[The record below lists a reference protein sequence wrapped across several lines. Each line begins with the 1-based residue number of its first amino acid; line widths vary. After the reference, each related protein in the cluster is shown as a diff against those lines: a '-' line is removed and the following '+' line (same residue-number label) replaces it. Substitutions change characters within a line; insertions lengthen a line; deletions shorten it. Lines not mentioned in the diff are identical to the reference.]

1 MLEIPILNIKLYQ
14 GDDDKL
20 NLTFRYA
27 DASEVDFT
35 KIKRIDMEGKVGKK
49 QVFSLS
55 STRGEI
61 KVVPDD
67 IKQIEIMI
75 PASLTETAKWTKCD
89 YDIQVIEEDQGIRTI
104 CKGVIC
110 LEQDVTYIPNVKCKI
125 YSGSTII

>member
-1 MLEIPILNIKLYQ
+1 MLEIPVLNIKLYQ

-27 DASEVDFT
+27 DATEVDFT

-49 QVFSLS
+49 QVFSVS

-61 KVVPDD
+61 KVVPND

-89 YDIQVIEEDQGIRTI
+89 YDIQVVEEDQGIRTI

-110 LEQDVTYIPNVKCKI
+110 LEQDVTYIPDVK
-125 YSGSTII
+125 STVGVP

>member
-1 MLEIPILNIKLYQ
+1 MLEIPVLNIKLYQ

-61 KVVPDD
+61 KVVTND

-89 YDIQVIEEDQGIRTI
+89 YDIQVVEEDQGIRTI

-110 LEQDVTYIPNVKCKI
+110 LEQDVTYIPDVK
-125 YSGSTII
+125 STVGVP

>member
-1 MLEIPILNIKLYQ
+1 MLKVPVLNIKLYQ

-61 KVVPDD
+61 KVVPND

-89 YDIQVIEEDQGIRTI
+89 YDIQVVEEDQGIRTI

-110 LEQDVTYIPNVKCKI
+110 LEQDVTYIPDVK
-125 YSGSTII
+125 STVGVP

>member
-1 MLEIPILNIKLYQ
+1 MLEIPVLNIKLYQ

-20 NLTFRYA
+20 NLTFRYV

-61 KVVPDD
+61 KVVPNDS
-67 IKQIEIMI
+67 KQIEIMI

-89 YDIQVIEEDQGIRTI
+89 YDIQVVEEDQGIRTI
-104 CKGVIC
+104 CKGIIC
-110 LEQDVTYIPNVKCKI
+110 LEPDVTYIPDVK
-125 YSGSTII
+125 STVGVP

>member
-1 MLEIPILNIKLYQ
+1 MLEIPVLNIKLYQ

-61 KVVPDD
+61 KVVPNDV
-67 IKQIEIMI
+67 KQIEIMI

-89 YDIQVIEEDQGIRTI
+89 YDIQVVEEDQGIRTI

-110 LEQDVTYIPNVKCKI
+110 LEPDVTYIPDVK
-125 YSGSTII
+125 STVGVP

>member
-1 MLEIPILNIKLYQ
+1 MLEIPVLNIKLYQ

-27 DASEVDFT
+27 DATEVDFT

-67 IKQIEIMI
+67 VKQIEIMI
-75 PASLTETAKWTKCD
+75 PASLTETAKWSKCD
-89 YDIQVIEEDQGIRTI
+89 YDIQVVEEDQGIRTI

-110 LEQDVTYIPNVKCKI
+110 LEPDVTYIPNVK
-125 YSGSTII
+125 STVGVP

>member
-1 MLEIPILNIKLYQ
+1 MLEIPVLNIKLYQ

-20 NLTFRYA
+20 NLTFRYV

-61 KVVPDD
+61 KVVPND

-75 PASLTETAKWTKCD
+75 PASLTETAKWSKCD
-89 YDIQVIEEDQGIRTI
+89 YDIQVVEEDQGIRTI

-110 LEQDVTYIPNVKCKI
+110 LEPDVTYIPYVK
-125 YSGSTII
+125 STVGVP

>member
-1 MLEIPILNIKLYQ
+1 MLEIPVLNIRLYQ

-61 KVVPDD
+61 KVVPND

-75 PASLTETAKWTKCD
+75 PASLTETVKWTKCD
-89 YDIQVIEEDQGIRTI
+89 YDIQVVEEDQGIRTI

-110 LEQDVTYIPNVKCKI
+110 LEQDVTYIPDVK
-125 YSGSTII
+125 STVGVP

>member
-1 MLEIPILNIKLYQ
+1 MLEIPVLNIKLYQ

-35 KIKRIDMEGKVGKK
+35 KIKRIDMEGKIGKK

-61 KVVPDD
+61 KVVPNDV
-67 IKQIEIMI
+67 KQIEIMI

-89 YDIQVIEEDQGIRTI
+89 YDIQVVEEDQGIRTI

-110 LEQDVTYIPNVKCKI
+110 LEPDVTYIPDVK
-125 YSGSTII
+125 STVGVP

>member
-1 MLEIPILNIKLYQ
+1 MLEIPVLNIKLYQ

-27 DASEVDFT
+27 DATEVDFT

-61 KVVPDD
+61 KVVPNDV
-67 IKQIEIMI
+67 KQIEIMI
-75 PASLTETAKWTKCD
+75 PASLTETAKWSKCD
-89 YDIQVIEEDQGIRTI
+89 YDIQVVEEDQGIRTI

-110 LEQDVTYIPNVKCKI
+110 LEPDVTYIPNVKTTV
-125 YSGSTII
+125 GVP

>member
-1 MLEIPILNIKLYQ
+1 MLEIPVLNIKLYQ

-89 YDIQVIEEDQGIRTI
+89 YDIQVVEEDQGIRTI

-110 LEQDVTYIPNVKCKI
+110 LEQDVTYIPDVK
-125 YSGSTII
+125 STVGVP

>member
-20 NLTFRYA
+20 NLTFRYV

-35 KIKRIDMEGKVGKK
+35 KIKRIDMEGKIGKK

-61 KVVPDD
+61 KVVPNDV
-67 IKQIEIMI
+67 KQIEIMI
-75 PASLTETAKWTKCD
+75 PASMTETAKWSKCD
-89 YDIQVIEEDQGIRTI
+89 YDIQVVEEDQGIRTI
-104 CKGVIC
+104 CKGIIC
-110 LEQDVTYIPNVKCKI
+110 LEPDVTYIPNVKTTV
-125 YSGSTII
+125 GVP

>member
-1 MLEIPILNIKLYQ
+1 MLEIPVLNIKLYQ

-35 KIKRIDMEGKVGKK
+35 KIKRIDMEGKIGKK

-61 KVVPDD
+61 KVVPNDV
-67 IKQIEIMI
+67 KQIEIMI
-75 PASLTETAKWTKCD
+75 PASLTETAKWSKCD
-89 YDIQVIEEDQGIRTI
+89 YDIQVVEEDQGIRTI

-110 LEQDVTYIPNVKCKI
+110 LEPDVTYIPDVK
-125 YSGSTII
+125 STVGVP

>member
-20 NLTFRYA
+20 NLTFLYA

-35 KIKRIDMEGKVGKK
+35 KIKRIDMEGKIGKK

-61 KVVPDD
+61 KVVPNDV
-67 IKQIEIMI
+67 KQIEIMI
-75 PASLTETAKWTKCD
+75 PASMTETAKWSKCD
-89 YDIQVIEEDQGIRTI
+89 YDIQVVEEDQGIRTI
-104 CKGVIC
+104 CKGIIC
-110 LEQDVTYIPNVKCKI
+110 LEPDVTYIPNIKTTV
-125 YSGSTII
+125 GVP

>member
-1 MLEIPILNIKLYQ
+1 MLEIPVLNIKLYQ

-35 KIKRIDMEGKVGKK
+35 KIKRIVMEGKVGKK

-55 STRGEI
+55 SSRGEI
-61 KVVPDD
+61 KVVPNDV
-67 IKQIEIMI
+67 KQIEIMI

-89 YDIQVIEEDQGIRTI
+89 YDIQVVEEDQGIRTI

-110 LEQDVTYIPNVKCKI
+110 LEPDVTYIPDVK
-125 YSGSTII
+125 STVGVP

>member
-35 KIKRIDMEGKVGKK
+35 KIKRIDMEGKIGKK

-61 KVVPDD
+61 KVVPNDV
-67 IKQIEIMI
+67 KQIEIMI
-75 PASLTETAKWTKCD
+75 PASMTETAKWSKCD
-89 YDIQVIEEDQGIRTI
+89 YDIQVVEEDQGIRTI
-104 CKGVIC
+104 CKGIIC
-110 LEQDVTYIPNVKCKI
+110 LEPDVTYIPNVKTTV
-125 YSGSTII
+125 GVP

>member
-1 MLEIPILNIKLYQ
+1 MLEIPVLNIKLYQ

-20 NLTFRYA
+20 NLTYRYA

-61 KVVPDD
+61 KVVPNDV
-67 IKQIEIMI
+67 KQIEIMI

-89 YDIQVIEEDQGIRTI
+89 YDIQVVEEDQGIRTI

-110 LEQDVTYIPNVKCKI
+110 LEPDVTYIPDVK
-125 YSGSTII
+125 STVGVP

>member
-1 MLEIPILNIKLYQ
+1 MLEIPVLNIKLYQ

-20 NLTFRYA
+20 NLTFRYV

-61 KVVPDD
+61 KVVPNDS
-67 IKQIEIMI
+67 KQIEIMI
-75 PASLTETAKWTKCD
+75 PASLTETAKWSNCD
-89 YDIQVIEEDQGIRTI
+89 YDIQVVEEDQGIRTI
-104 CKGVIC
+104 CKGIIC
-110 LEQDVTYIPNVKCKI
+110 LEPDVTYIPDVK
-125 YSGSTII
+125 STVGVP

>member
-1 MLEIPILNIKLYQ
+1 MLEIPVLNIKLYQ

-61 KVVPDD
+61 KVVPNDS
-67 IKQIEIMI
+67 KQIEIMI
-75 PASLTETAKWTKCD
+75 PASLTETAKWSKCD
-89 YDIQVIEEDQGIRTI
+89 YDIQVVEEDQGIRTI
-104 CKGVIC
+104 CKGIIC
-110 LEQDVTYIPNVKCKI
+110 LEPDVTYIPDVK
-125 YSGSTII
+125 STVGVP

>member
-1 MLEIPILNIKLYQ
+1 MLEIPVLNIKLYQ

-35 KIKRIDMEGKVGKK
+35 KIKRIDMEGKIGKK

-61 KVVPDD
+61 KVVPND

-75 PASLTETAKWTKCD
+75 PASLTETAKWSKCD
-89 YDIQVIEEDQGIRTI
+89 YDIQVVEEDQGIRTI
-104 CKGVIC
+104 CKGIIC
-110 LEQDVTYIPNVKCKI
+110 LEPDVTYIPDVK
-125 YSGSTII
+125 STVGVP

>member
-35 KIKRIDMEGKVGKK
+35 KIKRIDMEGKIGKK

-61 KVVPDD
+61 KVVPNDV
-67 IKQIEIMI
+67 KQIEIMI
-75 PASLTETAKWTKCD
+75 PASMTETAKWSKCD
-89 YDIQVIEEDQGIRTI
+89 YDIQVVEEDQGIRTI
-104 CKGVIC
+104 CKGIIC
-110 LEQDVTYIPNVKCKI
+110 LEPDVTYIPNVK
-125 YSGSTII
+125 STVGVP

>member
-1 MLEIPILNIKLYQ
+1 MLEIPVLNIKLYQ

-61 KVVPDD
+61 KVVPND

-75 PASLTETAKWTKCD
+75 PANLTETVKWTKCD
-89 YDIQVIEEDQGIRTI
+89 YDIQVVEEDQGIRTI

-110 LEQDVTYIPNVKCKI
+110 LEQDVTYIPDVK
-125 YSGSTII
+125 STVGVP

>member
-1 MLEIPILNIKLYQ
+1 MLEIPVLNIKLYQ

-61 KVVPDD
+61 KVVPNDV
-67 IKQIEIMI
+67 KQIEIMI
-75 PASLTETAKWTKCD
+75 PASITETAKWTKCD
-89 YDIQVIEEDQGIRTI
+89 YDIQVVEEDQGIRTI

-110 LEQDVTYIPNVKCKI
+110 LEQDVTYIPNVK
-125 YSGSTII
+125 STVGVP

>member
-1 MLEIPILNIKLYQ
+1 MLEIPVLNIKLYQ

-27 DASEVDFT
+27 DATEVDFT

-61 KVVPDD
+61 KVVPNDV
-67 IKQIEIMI
+67 KQIEIMI
-75 PASLTETAKWTKCD
+75 PASLTETAKWSKCD
-89 YDIQVIEEDQGIRTI
+89 YDIQVVEEDQGIRTI

-110 LEQDVTYIPNVKCKI
+110 LEPDVTYIPNVK
-125 YSGSTII
+125 STVGVP

>member
-1 MLEIPILNIKLYQ
+1 MLEIPVLNIRLYQ

-27 DASEVDFT
+27 DATEVDFT

-61 KVVPDD
+61 KVVPND

-89 YDIQVIEEDQGIRTI
+89 YDIQVVEEDQGIRTI

-110 LEQDVTYIPNVKCKI
+110 LEQDVTYIPDVK
-125 YSGSTII
+125 STVGVP

>member
-1 MLEIPILNIKLYQ
+1 MLEIPVLNIKLYQ

-27 DASEVDFT
+27 DATEVDFT
-35 KIKRIDMEGKVGKK
+35 KIKRIDMEGKIGKK

-61 KVVPDD
+61 KVVPND

-75 PASLTETAKWTKCD
+75 PASLTETAKWSKCD
-89 YDIQVIEEDQGIRTI
+89 YDIQVVEEDQGIRTI

-110 LEQDVTYIPNVKCKI
+110 LEPDVTYIPNVK
-125 YSGSTII
+125 STVGVP

>member
-1 MLEIPILNIKLYQ
+1 MLEIPVLNIKLYQ

-35 KIKRIDMEGKVGKK
+35 KIKRIDMEGKIGKK

-61 KVVPDD
+61 KVVPND

-89 YDIQVIEEDQGIRTI
+89 YDIQVVEEDQGIRTI

-110 LEQDVTYIPNVKCKI
+110 LEQDVTYIPDVK
-125 YSGSTII
+125 STVGVP

>member
-1 MLEIPILNIKLYQ
+1 MLEIPVLNIRLYQ

-61 KVVPDD
+61 KVVPNDV
-67 IKQIEIMI
+67 KQIEIMI
-75 PASLTETAKWTKCD
+75 PASLTETAKWSKCD
-89 YDIQVIEEDQGIRTI
+89 YDIQVVEEDQGIRTI

-110 LEQDVTYIPNVKCKI
+110 LEPDVTYIPDVK
-125 YSGSTII
+125 STVGVP

>member
-1 MLEIPILNIKLYQ
+1 MLEIPVLNIKLYQ

-27 DASEVDFT
+27 DATEVDFT
-35 KIKRIDMEGKVGKK
+35 KIKRIDMEGKIGKK

-61 KVVPDD
+61 KVVPNDV
-67 IKQIEIMI
+67 KQIEIMI
-75 PASLTETAKWTKCD
+75 PASLTETAKWSKCD
-89 YDIQVIEEDQGIRTI
+89 YDIQVVEEDQGIRTI

-110 LEQDVTYIPNVKCKI
+110 LEPDVTYIPNVK
-125 YSGSTII
+125 STVGVP

>member
-20 NLTFRYA
+20 NLTFLYA

-35 KIKRIDMEGKVGKK
+35 KIKRIDMEGKIGKK

-61 KVVPDD
+61 KVVPNDV
-67 IKQIEIMI
+67 KQIEIMI
-75 PASLTETAKWTKCD
+75 PASMTETAKWSKCD
-89 YDIQVIEEDQGIRTI
+89 YDIQVVEEDQGIRTI
-104 CKGVIC
+104 CKGIIC
-110 LEQDVTYIPNVKCKI
+110 LEPDVTYIPNVK
-125 YSGSTII
+125 TTV

>member
-1 MLEIPILNIKLYQ
+1 MLEIPVLNIKLYQ

-61 KVVPDD
+61 KVVPND

-89 YDIQVIEEDQGIRTI
+89 YDIQVVEEDQGIRTI
-104 CKGVIC
+104 CKGIIC
-110 LEQDVTYIPNVKCKI
+110 LEPDVTYIPDVK
-125 YSGSTII
+125 STVGVP

>member
-1 MLEIPILNIKLYQ
+1 MLEIPVLNIRLYQ

-20 NLTFRYA
+20 NLTFHYA
-27 DASEVDFT
+27 DATEVDFT

-61 KVVPDD
+61 KVVPNDV
-67 IKQIEIMI
+67 KQIEIMI
-75 PASLTETAKWTKCD
+75 PASLTETAKWSKCD
-89 YDIQVIEEDQGIRTI
+89 YDIQVVEEDQGIRTI

-110 LEQDVTYIPNVKCKI
+110 LEPDVTYIPDVK
-125 YSGSTII
+125 STVGVP

>member
-1 MLEIPILNIKLYQ
+1 MLEIPVLNIKLYQ

-61 KVVPDD
+61 KVVPND

-75 PASLTETAKWTKCD
+75 PASMTETAKWSKCD
-89 YDIQVIEEDQGIRTI
+89 YDIQVVEEDQGIRTI
-104 CKGVIC
+104 CKGIIC
-110 LEQDVTYIPNVKCKI
+110 LEPDVTYIPDVK
-125 YSGSTII
+125 STVGVP

>member
-1 MLEIPILNIKLYQ
+1 MLEIPVLNIKLYQ

-61 KVVPDD
+61 KVVPND

-75 PASLTETAKWTKCD
+75 PASLTETAKWSKCD
-89 YDIQVIEEDQGIRTI
+89 YDIQVVEEDQGIRTI

-110 LEQDVTYIPNVKCKI
+110 LEPDVTYIPNVK
-125 YSGSTII
+125 STVGVP

>member
-35 KIKRIDMEGKVGKK
+35 KIKRIDMGGKVGKK

-61 KVVPDD
+61 KVVPND

-75 PASLTETAKWTKCD
+75 PASLTETAKWSKCD
-89 YDIQVIEEDQGIRTI
+89 YDIQVVEEDQGIRTI

-110 LEQDVTYIPNVKCKI
+110 LEPDVTYIPNVKTTV
-125 YSGSTII
+125 GVP

>member
-1 MLEIPILNIKLYQ
+1 MLEIPVLNIKLYQ

-20 NLTFRYA
+20 NLTFRYV
-27 DASEVDFT
+27 DATEVDFT

-61 KVVPDD
+61 KVVPND

-75 PASLTETAKWTKCD
+75 PASLTETVKWTKCD
-89 YDIQVIEEDQGIRTI
+89 YDIQVVEEDQGIRTI

-110 LEQDVTYIPNVKCKI
+110 LEQDVTYIPDVK
-125 YSGSTII
+125 STVGVP

>member
-1 MLEIPILNIKLYQ
+1 MLEIPVLNIKLYQ

-27 DASEVDFT
+27 DATEVDFT

-61 KVVPDD
+61 KVVPNDV
-67 IKQIEIMI
+67 KQIEIMI
-75 PASLTETAKWTKCD
+75 PASLTETVKWTKCD
-89 YDIQVIEEDQGIRTI
+89 YDIQVVEEDQGIRTI

-110 LEQDVTYIPNVKCKI
+110 LEPDVTYIPDVK
-125 YSGSTII
+125 STVGVP

>member
-1 MLEIPILNIKLYQ
+1 MLEIPVLNIKLYQ

-27 DASEVDFT
+27 DATEVDFT

-61 KVVPDD
+61 KVVPND

-110 LEQDVTYIPNVKCKI
+110 LEQDVTYIPDVK
-125 YSGSTII
+125 STVGVP